1 MSIARRS
8 MRQSAISRRRQRC
21 EARRRPWPPSPTIEA
36 TSIAKGIWFLRG
48 AGNSVL
54 FEFDDHLTLFEV
66 YASEA
71 NAKAVI
77 DKARSLVRA
86 SHSPKRSSR
95 TITSTIQGDCAPPS
109 PRIDDRHAARE

>member
-1 MSIARRS
+1 MRR
-8 MRQSAISRRRQRC
+8 SAISPRRQRC
-21 EARRRPWPPSPTIEA
+21 ECPAPVAAAPTIES
-36 TSIAKGIWFLRG
+36 TQVAKGIWFLRG

-77 DKARSLVRA
+77 DKARSLVPA
-86 SHSPKRSSR
+86 SHSPRRSSR
-95 TITSTIQGDCAPPS
+95 IITSITPAACVRPS
-109 PRIDDRHAARE
+109 PKD